1 MLAWRSAF
9 EFLNLVR
16 CPRLHT
22 TTLVAIRQSGLEIF
36 ALSDLSALTSDLR
49 PLTADVRPLT
59 SVLWLCSSP
68 APSSLL
74 PVLSDKSERCSW
86 ACAKMRTN
94 RIFPAQLVQTRLV

>member
-22 TTLVAIRQSGLEIF
+22 TTLVAIRQSGLEAF

-59 SVLWLCSSP
+59 SVLWSCGFESFEP
-68 APSSLL
+68 FGHFGFDCIEAY
-74 PVLSDKSERCSW
+74 
-86 ACAKMRTN
+86 
-94 RIFPAQLVQTRLV
+94 